1 MAKGHNI
8 LSKLIERL
16 FTARDLAQFVV
27 ASRSQAGTAAAAAA
41 TASEAHEY
49 NMIIEFINRD

>member
-27 ASRSQAGTAAAAAA
+27 ASRSQAGTAAAA

-49 NMIIEFINRD
+49 NMIIEFTHRD